1 MSEDLHSLAVKWE
14 FTTEANIEQLIEE
27 LAGVLKTY
35 ASLVGFSGVP
45 DELARLLE
53 LAQGRKREVASAIEN
68 LSPLAQSLLNY
79 PTPMPPLWKMS
90 LARLSDEIISRLL
103 KSVRL
108 AQHLDRARKD
118 LVEKGFLE
126 VKDDIYTLKIH
137 DAGQTGHDP
146 DS

>member
-27 LAGVLKTY
+27 LAGVLETY

-53 LAQGRKREVASAIEN
+53 LAQGRKREVESAIEN

-79 PTPMPPLWKMS
+79 PTPLPPLWKMS
-90 LARLSDEIISRLL
+90 SARLSDEIISRLL

>member
-68 LSPLAQSLLNY
+68 LVVTI
-79 PTPMPPLWKMS
+79 PTTATS
-90 LARLSDEIISRLL
+90 FT
-103 KSVRL
+103 V
-108 AQHLDRARKD
+108 
-118 LVEKGFLE
+118 
-126 VKDDIYTLKIH
+126 
-137 DAGQTGHDP
+137 
-146 DS
+146 

>member
-27 LAGVLKTY
+27 LAGVLETY

-53 LAQGRKREVASAIEN
+53 LAQGRKREVESAIEN

>member
-27 LAGVLKTY
+27 LAGVLETY

-68 LSPLAQSLLNY
+68 LSPLA
-79 PTPMPPLWKMS
+79 
-90 LARLSDEIISRLL
+90 
-103 KSVRL
+103 
-108 AQHLDRARKD
+108 
-118 LVEKGFLE
+118 
-126 VKDDIYTLKIH
+126 
-137 DAGQTGHDP
+137 
-146 DS
+146 